1 MGPRSC
7 ERGNGLVKEV
17 RQEFH
22 FASMGPRSCERG
34 NRACAAESARIERSF
49 NGAALVRAR
58 KSRLSAD
65 RTVVLLLLQWGRAR
79 ASAEIP
85 RRGRASGQRLR
96 GASMGPRSCE
106 RGNVVARES
115 LLDRAELQW
124 GRARASAEMVCSQ
137 TRTSRAC
144 RCFNGAALVRA
155 RKCIRRRAPP
165 LPPRRFN
172 GAALVRARKY
182 GWRSGGKDCQGTG
195 FNGAALVRA
204 RKWGRRRAP
213 PLPPRRFNG
222 AALVRARKY
231 GW

>member
-1 MGPRSC
+1 G
-7 ERGNGLVKEV
+7 ET
-17 RQEFH
+17 
-22 FASMGPRSCERG
+22 
-34 NRACAAESARIERSF
+34 RISLRF

-58 KSRLSAD
+58 KSRLRS
-65 RTVVLLLLQWGRAR
+65 RERPNREKLQWGRAR

-155 RKCIRRRAPP
+155 RKCIEQARRS
-165 LPPRRFN
+165 
-172 GAALVRARKY
+172 GVRASASM
-182 GWRSGGKDCQGTG
+182 GPRSCERG
-195 FNGAALVRA
+195 NGDGAERLRSLRDASMGPRSCERGNMAGALEAKIARERA
-204 RKWGRRRAP
+204 SMG
-213 PLPPRRFNG
+213 PRSCERGNG
-222 AALVRARKY
+222 DGAERL
-231 GW
+231 